1 MYKSN
6 VEPDEQ
12 VTTIVT
18 KNGETLTVVAEKLN
32 ENEWQLCVVNKYNI
46 ISMWTEFYPSAQAAI
61 NEGVKAIEEEGVVPF
76 LDVEGFEYL
85 FYK

>member
-6 VEPDEQ
+6 VESDEQ
-12 VTTIVT
+12 ITTIVT
-18 KNGETLTVVAEKLN
+18 KDGESLTVVAEKLN

-46 ISMWTEFYPSAQAAI
+46 ISMWNENYPSAQAAI
-61 NEGVKAIEEEGVVPF
+61 NEGVKAIEEEGIEPF

-85 FYK
+85 FYE